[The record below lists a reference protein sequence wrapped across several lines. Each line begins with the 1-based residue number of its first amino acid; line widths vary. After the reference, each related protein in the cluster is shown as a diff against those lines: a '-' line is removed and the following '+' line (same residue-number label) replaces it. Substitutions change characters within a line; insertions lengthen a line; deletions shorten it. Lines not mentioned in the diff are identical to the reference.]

1 MLRERSTGLRTMAR
15 AGPAALAM
23 AVALILAIAAAAA
36 QPTVTGVRLGDQ
48 AGATRL
54 VLDLTEEVAFSVFA
68 LDNPYRIVI
77 DLPVVDWGVAEG
89 AGGRGQGVI
98 ARFRFGRFDE
108 NTSRVVLDL
117 DTPAVVTNAF
127 LLPPGAVP
135 RYRLVLD
142 LQPVTAAAFV
152 ADAPPPPPVTTP
164 AAEIAAPRPPGK
176 IVVALDPGHGGVD
189 PGALGVTGSREKDI
203 NLAISL
209 ELRDALEATG
219 RFAVVLTRERD
230 RFVALRE
237 RVAIARRAGAE
248 LFLSLHADSLD
259 SPNVRGASVY
269 TLSETASD
277 KEAAD
282 LAARENRADAIG
294 GLDLREQDDDVA
306 AILISL
312 AQRETMNLSAT
323 FANILIPE
331 LATDWRLLR
340 NTHRFAGFAVL
351 KAPDVPSVLV
361 ELGYLSNVRDE
372 SALTSRSARRPI
384 VAAVV
389 RAVSAYFGTLPD

>member
-1 MLRERSTGLRTMAR
+1 MRERSTGLRTSAR
-15 AGPAALAM
+15 AALVALGAAAVLSLAAAPAAS
-23 AVALILAIAAAAA
+23 
-36 QPTVTGVRLGDQ
+36 QPTVTDVRLGDQ
-48 AGATRL
+48 GGATRL
-54 VLDLTEEVAFSVFA
+54 VLDLTEAVAFTVFA

-77 DLPVVDWGVAEG
+77 DLPVVYWGLAAGE
-89 AGGRGQGVI
+89 GGRGRGVV
-98 ARFRFGRFDE
+98 ARYRFGRFDDD
-108 NTSRVVLDL
+108 TSRVVLDL
-117 DTPAVVTNAF
+117 EAPAVVTNAF
-127 LLPPGAVP
+127 LLPPGAVS

-142 LQPVTAAAFV
+142 LQPVNAAGFV
-152 ADAPPPPPVTTP
+152 ADAPPPQVTAP
-164 AAEIAAPRPPGK
+164 SVEIAAVRPRGK

-189 PGALGVTGSREKDI
+189 PGALGVTGTREKDI
-203 NLAISL
+203 TLAISM

-219 RFAVVLTRERD
+219 RYAVVLTRERD

-282 LAARENRADAIG
+282 LAAKENRADAIG
-294 GLDLREQDDDVA
+294 GLDLRGQDDDVA

-323 FANILIPE
+323 FANVLIPE
-331 LATDWRLLR
+331 FAANWRLLR

-361 ELGYLSNVRDE
+361 ELGYLSNARDE
-372 SALTSRSARRPI
+372 SALNSPSARRPI
-384 VAAVV
+384 IAAVV
-389 RAVSAYFGTLPD
+389 RAVDEYFGALPG